1 MKNTLNFARFLP
13 LFAAAAMAIFL
24 SSSVVMA
31 ASTDKMLSEDEITKS
46 VLNQGYAE
54 VIRMEMEDG
63 MYEVKVKSKEG
74 ERLNLNVDPK
84 TGKVVGIHKDGIFS
98 N

>member
-1 MKNTLNFARFLP
+1 MKLTNNFSRFLP
-13 LFAAAAMAIFL
+13 LFAAAAMAVFV
-24 SSSVVMA
+24 SSSAVSA
-31 ASTDKMLSEDEITKS
+31 ASTDKILSEDEIAKS
-46 VLNQGYAE
+46 VLSQGYTE

-63 MYEVKVKSKEG
+63 MYEVKVKSKDG

>member
-1 MKNTLNFARFLP
+1 MKNVLNFSRCLP

-24 SSSVVMA
+24 SSSAVMA

-46 VLNQGYAE
+46 VLSQGYAE

-74 ERLNLNVDPK
+74 ERLNLNVDPT